1 MVRWLEAE
9 PTKFFLALSL
19 LGNTIGITIS
29 YLAGMHILTGW
40 GGRQPDMVTSNSHFF
55 LWELPVLCYGLPLI
69 LYLLLL
75 VLKRPPSLY
84 LLLFSISNTAL
95 SIPMLL
101 LFAGIFGIGGP
112 LLAVLAF
119 VPSLTVTAATVAWF
133 ITPDF

>member
-19 LGNTIGITIS
+19 LGNTIGITIT
-29 YLAGMHILTGW
+29 YLAGMHILKGYNEANLIA
-40 GGRQPDMVTSNSHFF
+40 SNPRFF
-55 LWELPVLCYGLPLI
+55 LFELPSLWYGLPLI
-69 LYLLLL
+69 IYLLLL
-75 VLKRPPSLY
+75 MLKRPPSTY

-101 LFAGIFGIGGP
+101 LFVGTFGIGGA
-112 LLAVLAF
+112 LLIALAF